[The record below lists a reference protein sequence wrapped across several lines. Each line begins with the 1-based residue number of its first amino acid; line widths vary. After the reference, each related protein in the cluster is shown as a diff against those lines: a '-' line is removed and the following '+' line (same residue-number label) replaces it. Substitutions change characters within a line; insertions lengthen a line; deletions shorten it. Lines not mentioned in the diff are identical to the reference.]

1 MPPNFRIHYEDVVP
15 AIQSLETYFRDGG
28 ASLVHAAFQHTYFVH
43 PDAVLNQ
50 TPLFPERARRSREHY
65 PEIDKGQNTTWKSG
79 DGREIILDDNSRAQ
93 PGRGIPDYLLFG
105 GGGRSNEI

>member
-65 PEIDKGQNTTWKSG
+65 PEIDKGH
-79 DGREIILDDNSRAQ
+79 
-93 PGRGIPDYLLFG
+93 
-105 GGGRSNEI
+105 